1 MSRNLLFSTIS
12 AGSAV
17 LLLALATLIAH
28 ALGQDGFGQ
37 FSFALSLAMIGEP
50 LMDFGIHQITIRSI
64 ARDRSVAPHLFR
76 NSLAL
81 KALPGAAMFVVLGVF
96 VFLWEPGHDLRIACL
111 LMLGSAVLRSYV
123 LTVRGVLQ
131 GLERFPEDSA
141 IVVADRVLLLAAG
154 AIALKLGAGLVGL
167 AIAFVVARTIALAGA
182 VLIARP
188 HVGSPVPAFDTSVW
202 WDLQRR
208 AMPLGAFL
216 TVLSVY
222 SYIDT
227 IILHRLTT
235 DVETGLYNS
244 AYRIYEGLSY
254 APAIISSVLTPRL
267 SNLWKVD
274 RAAHRALLRTGFVA
288 SLALAGLLTLAI
300 WMVAPFALRI
310 FPDAQPAAMA
320 LRILGLGLG
329 FVFAIWILH
338 ALAISVFEERRLF
351 QTTVIGAIANILLNF
366 WLIPRFGRNGAAIA
380 TVAGEALTM
389 CVLWM
394 FLRRAMRPAAATS

>member
-1 MSRNLLFSTIS
+1 MSRNLIYSTIS

-17 LLLALATLIAH
+17 LLLLLATLIAH

-37 FSFALSLAMIGEP
+37 FSFALSVAMIGEP

-76 NSLAL
+76 NSIAL
-81 KALPGAAMFVVLGVF
+81 KAVPAVLMFLVLGAF
-96 VFLWEPGHDLRIACL
+96 VFAWEPGHDLRVACL

-141 IVVADRVLLLAAG
+141 IVIADRVLLLIAG
-154 AIALKLGAGLVGL
+154 AAALKLGAGLIGL
-167 AIAFVVARTIALAGA
+167 ALAFVIARTVALIGA
-182 VLIARP
+182 VLVVRP
-188 HVGSPVPAFDTSVW
+188 HVGSPVPAFDTSTW

-208 AMPLGAFL
+208 AVPLGAFL
-216 TVLSVY
+216 IALNVY
-222 SYIDT
+222 SYVDT
-227 IILHRLTT
+227 IILHHLTS
-235 DVETGLYNS
+235 DIETGLYNS

-274 RAAHRALLRTGFVA
+274 RHAHRRLLRTGLGA
-288 SLALAGLLTLAI
+288 SLALAVLFTAVIWLL
-300 WMVAPFALRI
+300 APLALRI
-310 FPDAQPAAMA
+310 FPDAQPAILA

-329 FVFAIWILH
+329 FVFVIWILH
-338 ALAISVFEERRLF
+338 ALAISVFQESRLF
-351 QTTVIGAIANILLNF
+351 QTTMVGLIANVALNF
-366 WLIPRFGRNGAAIA
+366 WLIPRYGRNGAAAA
-380 TVAGEALTM
+380 TVAAEALTM

-394 FLRRAMRPAAATS
+394 FLRRALRPAAATI